1 MSERIMPKIISATE
15 ASNNFGNLVDEAA
28 LGKSYFVITR
38 MGKAKAVVL
47 GVKQYRDMLEELE
60 MLEEQEN
67 PEIQKALKEAVEDV
81 ELGRTMS
88 LEELDAKLG
97 FTDDELNT

>member
-1 MSERIMPKIISATE
+1 MPKIISATE

-28 LGKSYFVITR
+28 QGKSYFVITR

-47 GVKQYRDMLEELE
+47 GVDQYRDMLEELE
-60 MLEEQEN
+60 IIEEQEN
-67 PEIQKALKEAVEDV
+67 PEVQKRLKEALEDV

-88 LEELDAKLG
+88 LEELDKELG
-97 FTDDELNT
+97 FADDELNA